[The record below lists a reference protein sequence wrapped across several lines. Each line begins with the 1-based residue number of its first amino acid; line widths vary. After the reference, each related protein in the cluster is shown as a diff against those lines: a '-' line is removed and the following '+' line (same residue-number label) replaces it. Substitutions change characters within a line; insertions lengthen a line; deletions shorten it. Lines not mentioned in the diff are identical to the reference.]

1 MFHFKR
7 FSIDDSA
14 SAMKIGT
21 DSVLLGA
28 CTPCANESRIL
39 DIGAG
44 SGILA
49 LMMAQ
54 RNYGI
59 TVDAVEID
67 TLAGAQARENAI
79 LSPWSEQI
87 NIFCKSIQDFSTETS
102 HRYSLI
108 ISNPPYFI
116 NSLKAHGKQRNL
128 ARHTDSLPVTE
139 LLHITSKLLTIN
151 GKASFIF
158 PSSSYDL
165 WIQEAAKASLY
176 PLQITWVKSMPTMA
190 PHRAMVLFMKE
201 NAPDFN
207 TQEMNIYSSRS
218 LYSDIYK
225 ELTKDFYLNF

>member
-1 MFHFKR
+1 MFHFKK

-28 CTPCANESRIL
+28 WTQCINETRIL
-39 DIGAG
+39 DIGSGA
-44 SGILA
+44 GILT
-49 LMMAQ
+49 LMLAQ
-54 RNYGI
+54 RNEGV

-67 TLAGAQARENAI
+67 TLAATQASENAV

-87 NIFCKSIQDFSTETS
+87 QIYCKSIQDFSAECS

-108 ISNPPYFI
+108 ISNPPFFI
-116 NSLKAHGKQRNL
+116 NSLKATGKQRNL
-128 ARHTDSLPVTE
+128 ARHTDSLPVTD
-139 LLHITSKLLTIN
+139 LLRITSQLLTIN

-158 PSSSYDL
+158 PASTYEF
-165 WIQEAAKASLY
+165 WIREATNNGLY
-176 PLQITWVKSMPTMA
+176 PFKTMRVKSLPTMD
-190 PHRAMVLFMKE
+190 PHRVMVLFMKE

-218 LYSDIYK
+218 LYSDQYR
-225 ELTKDFYLNF
+225 ELTRDFYLNF